1 MSYSGG
7 VKYAHTQF
15 GYVAP
20 IVLVLLGV
28 WFAVIGSITDLD
40 SSGLV
45 LFGIAVLLVAVV
57 VINFNRL
64 TITVDADTGL
74 VEAAFGWGWP
84 RKQIALDEITSVDL
98 VRNKWWYGYGVRRIP
113 QGWMFNVWGQD
124 AVELCRSTGRPFRLG
139 TDEPVELAAAISAAV
154 ALQTSR
160 S

>member
-1 MSYSGG
+1 MNYS
-7 VKYAHTQF
+7 HTQF

-28 WFAVIGSITDLD
+28 WFAVIGSLTDLD

-45 LFGIAVLLVAVV
+45 LFGLVVLLIAVV

-64 TITVDADTGL
+64 TITIEAESET

-84 RKQIALDEITSVDL
+84 RKQIAIDEITSVDT
-98 VRNKWWYGYGVRRIP
+98 VKNKWWYGYGVRKIP
-113 QGWMFNVWGQD
+113 HGWMFNVWGQD
-124 AVELCRSTGRPFRLG
+124 AVEVRRASGRPFRFG

-154 ALQTSR
+154 ERQTSR
-160 S
+160 G